1 MSRLRRSP
9 IGALAIAVA
18 VAGALAAAPAAA
30 SGNVDPKSHRA
41 PQSVSASD
49 VKKKTGEAMP
59 GPHRPGW
66 VERLI
71 GSLKPRPPKHVC
83 RG

>member
-18 VAGALAAAPAAA
+18 VAGLLAAAPAAA
-30 SGNVDPKSHRA
+30 SGNVDAKSHRT

-49 VKKKTGEAMP
+49 VKKKTTQAMP
-59 GPHRPGW
+59 GPRRPSW
-66 VERLI
+66 VERMI
-71 GSLKPRPPKHVC
+71 GNLKPRPPKNVC